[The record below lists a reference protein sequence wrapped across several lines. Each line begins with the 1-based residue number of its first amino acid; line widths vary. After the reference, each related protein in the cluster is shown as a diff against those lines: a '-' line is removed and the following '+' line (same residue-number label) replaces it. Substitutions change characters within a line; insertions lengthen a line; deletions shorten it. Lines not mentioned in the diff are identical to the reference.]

1 MSAYRAERTKS
12 DRAEERSADM
22 STNMSQDPEKNIEA
36 LGRGEA
42 PVLEQLAQMTIDTRA
57 RSGLD
62 EETFTLVRIA
72 ALVASDAAPASYLLN
87 LGAAAKIGVPM
98 EEIQGTLVAVA
109 PIVGT
114 ARVVSAAGNML
125 RAMGTAASFDDED
138 DD

>member
-1 MSAYRAERTKS
+1 
-12 DRAEERSADM
+12 M

-62 EETFTLVRIA
+62 DETFTLVRIA

-87 LGAAAKIGVPM
+87 LGAAANGSAFGGLTH
-98 EEIQGTLVAVA
+98 ELVGY
-109 PIVGT
+109 P
-114 ARVVSAAGNML
+114 SAFRGANPPSGGSTH
-125 RAMGTAASFDDED
+125 AMGAMRWTCGG
-138 DD
+138 

>member
-1 MSAYRAERTKS
+1 
-12 DRAEERSADM
+12 M

-62 EETFTLVRIA
+62 DETFTLVRIA